1 MGYLDENEWILLNEI
16 AYNISYIFTVEEM
29 QDEILNRWLP
39 ILIPYDAA
47 VLARLSRT
55 ADGGY
60 VFTETYGYHL
70 SPKMLDIWQEQTQKA
85 DAYRWLLYSNTSATF
100 RESAFREEDKL
111 KNTPIYESFYE
122 PNGLCYSAGLC
133 ICFREEPVGFLRLYR
148 RKEKGEFAERDL
160 FALSQGAAGTAHR
173 LCTDPWRAVRLP
185 PPCAPHGGAGM
196 RSRPPGGCVG
206 RHRGFHQCGRYLP
219 QRCRADFHQFRLG
232 KYSVI
237 EDYSCLNNA
246 VGDIIIG
253 DYCRIGLS
261 NTVIGPIRIDNG
273 VNISQ
278 NVVLIGLNH
287 NYRDITKNI
296 IEQGI
301 TTSPIHIGEHTII
314 GANVIVLPGVNIGK
328 HCFIG
333 AGCVVTKD
341 IPDYCV
347 TVGNPARIIKR
358 FNPQTQMW
366 EKVN

>member
-1 MGYLDENEWILLNEI
+1 MKILQVGLEKAINWLERDLYMGYLDENEWILLNEI

-55 ADGGY
+55 TDGGY

-160 FALSQGAAGTAHR
+160 FALSQLHKHLAYR
-173 LCTDPWRAVRLP
+173 LIYEAKRGDTRFFFAKGYHDKICRQYNLTEREGEMLDLAV
-185 PPCAPHGGAGM
+185 HGMTNEEIA
-196 RSRPPGGCVG
+196 
-206 RHRGFHQCGRYLP
+206 QKL
-219 QRCRADFHQFRLG
+219 
-232 KYSVI
+232 
-237 EDYSCLNNA
+237 
-246 VGDIIIG
+246 
-253 DYCRIGLS
+253 
-261 NTVIGPIRIDNG
+261 
-273 VNISQ
+273 NISIHTVKKHFQSVYTKMNVHNRVQMVQ
-278 NVVLIGLNH
+278 N
-287 NYRDITKNI
+287 
-296 IEQGI
+296 
-301 TTSPIHIGEHTII
+301 
-314 GANVIVLPGVNIGK
+314 LPFSSDKIN
-328 HCFIG
+328 F
-333 AGCVVTKD
+333 D
-341 IPDYCV
+341 
-347 TVGNPARIIKR
+347 
-358 FNPQTQMW
+358 
-366 EKVN
+366 EL

>member
-1 MGYLDENEWILLNEI
+1 MNLKNYLHRN
-16 AYNISYIFTVEEM
+16 
-29 QDEILNRWLP
+29 P
-39 ILIPYDAA
+39 
-47 VLARLSRT
+47 
-55 ADGGY
+55 
-60 VFTETYGYHL
+60 
-70 SPKMLDIWQEQTQKA
+70 
-85 DAYRWLLYSNTSATF
+85 
-100 RESAFREEDKL
+100 KL
-111 KNTPIYESFYE
+111 KKRIHRFIMHPVKTRPYWWIRILQPFYIKKGKGAVIYRS
-122 PNGLCYSAGLC
+122 
-133 ICFREEPVGFLRLYR
+133 V
-148 RKEKGEFAERDL
+148 RKD
-160 FALSQGAAGTAHR
+160 
-173 LCTDPWRAVRLP
+173 LP
-185 PPCAPHGGAGM
+185 P
-196 RSRPPGGCVG
+196 
-206 RHRGFHQCGRYLP
+206 
-219 QRCRADFHQFRLG
+219 FHQFWLG
-232 KYSVI
+232 QYSVI

-261 NTVIGPIRIDNG
+261 NTVIGPIQIDNG

-287 NYRDITKNI
+287 NYRDITKGI

-358 FNPQTQMW
+358 FNQQTQMW

>member
-1 MGYLDENEWILLNEI
+1 MKILQVGLEKAINWLERDLYMGYLDENEWILLNEI

-160 FALSQGAAGTAHR
+160 FALSQLHKHLAYR
-173 LCTDPWRAVRLP
+173 LIYEAKRGDTRFFFAKGYHDKICRQYNLTEREGEMLDLAV
-185 PPCAPHGGAGM
+185 HGMTNEEIA
-196 RSRPPGGCVG
+196 
-206 RHRGFHQCGRYLP
+206 QKL
-219 QRCRADFHQFRLG
+219 
-232 KYSVI
+232 
-237 EDYSCLNNA
+237 
-246 VGDIIIG
+246 
-253 DYCRIGLS
+253 
-261 NTVIGPIRIDNG
+261 
-273 VNISQ
+273 NISIHTVKKHFQSVYTKMNVHNRVQMVQ
-278 NVVLIGLNH
+278 N
-287 NYRDITKNI
+287 
-296 IEQGI
+296 
-301 TTSPIHIGEHTII
+301 
-314 GANVIVLPGVNIGK
+314 LPFSSDKIN
-328 HCFIG
+328 F
-333 AGCVVTKD
+333 D
-341 IPDYCV
+341 
-347 TVGNPARIIKR
+347 
-358 FNPQTQMW
+358 
-366 EKVN
+366 EL

>member
-1 MGYLDENEWILLNEI
+1 MKILQVGLEKAINWLERGLYMGYLDENEWILLNEI

-60 VFTETYGYHL
+60 VFTETHGYHL

-160 FALSQGAAGTAHR
+160 FALSQLHKHLAYR
-173 LCTDPWRAVRLP
+173 LIYEAKRGDTRFFFAKGYHDKICRQYNLTEREGEMLDLAV
-185 PPCAPHGGAGM
+185 HGMTNEEIA
-196 RSRPPGGCVG
+196 
-206 RHRGFHQCGRYLP
+206 QKL
-219 QRCRADFHQFRLG
+219 
-232 KYSVI
+232 
-237 EDYSCLNNA
+237 
-246 VGDIIIG
+246 
-253 DYCRIGLS
+253 
-261 NTVIGPIRIDNG
+261 
-273 VNISQ
+273 NISIHTVKKHFQSVYTKMNVHNRVQMVQ
-278 NVVLIGLNH
+278 N
-287 NYRDITKNI
+287 
-296 IEQGI
+296 
-301 TTSPIHIGEHTII
+301 
-314 GANVIVLPGVNIGK
+314 LPFSSDKIN
-328 HCFIG
+328 F
-333 AGCVVTKD
+333 D
-341 IPDYCV
+341 
-347 TVGNPARIIKR
+347 
-358 FNPQTQMW
+358 
-366 EKVN
+366 EL

>member
-1 MGYLDENEWILLNEI
+1 MPPVKTRPYWWIR
-16 AYNISYIFTVEEM
+16 
-29 QDEILNRWLP
+29 IL
-39 ILIPYDAA
+39 
-47 VLARLSRT
+47 
-55 ADGGY
+55 
-60 VFTETYGYHL
+60 
-70 SPKMLDIWQEQTQKA
+70 Q
-85 DAYRWLLYSNTSATF
+85 
-100 RESAFREEDKL
+100 
-111 KNTPIYESFYE
+111 PIYIKK
-122 PNGLCYSAGLC
+122 GKGAV
-133 ICFREEPVGFLRLYR
+133 IYR
-148 RKEKGEFAERDL
+148 SVRKD
-160 FALSQGAAGTAHR
+160 
-173 LCTDPWRAVRLP
+173 LP
-185 PPCAPHGGAGM
+185 P
-196 RSRPPGGCVG
+196 
-206 RHRGFHQCGRYLP
+206 
-219 QRCRADFHQFRLG
+219 FHQFRLG

-333 AGCVVTKD
+333 AGCVVTKN

>member
-1 MGYLDENEWILLNEI
+1 MKILQVGLEKAINWLERDLYMGYLDENEWILLNEI

-160 FALSQGAAGTAHR
+160 FALSQLHKHLAYR
-173 LCTDPWRAVRLP
+173 LIYEAKRGDTRFFFAKGYHDKICRQYNLTEREGEMLDLAV
-185 PPCAPHGGAGM
+185 HGMTNEEIA
-196 RSRPPGGCVG
+196 
-206 RHRGFHQCGRYLP
+206 QKL
-219 QRCRADFHQFRLG
+219 
-232 KYSVI
+232 
-237 EDYSCLNNA
+237 
-246 VGDIIIG
+246 
-253 DYCRIGLS
+253 
-261 NTVIGPIRIDNG
+261 
-273 VNISQ
+273 NISIHTVKKHFQSVYTKMNVHNHVQMVQ
-278 NVVLIGLNH
+278 N
-287 NYRDITKNI
+287 
-296 IEQGI
+296 
-301 TTSPIHIGEHTII
+301 
-314 GANVIVLPGVNIGK
+314 LPFSSDKIN
-328 HCFIG
+328 F
-333 AGCVVTKD
+333 D
-341 IPDYCV
+341 
-347 TVGNPARIIKR
+347 
-358 FNPQTQMW
+358 
-366 EKVN
+366 EL

>member
-1 MGYLDENEWILLNEI
+1 MEILQVGLEKAINWLERDLYMGYLDENEWILLNEI

-85 DAYRWLLYSNTSATF
+85 DAYRWLLYSNISATF

-160 FALSQGAAGTAHR
+160 FALSQLHKHLAYR
-173 LCTDPWRAVRLP
+173 LIYEAKRGDTRFFFAKGYHDKICRQYNLTEREGEMLDLAV
-185 PPCAPHGGAGM
+185 HGMTNEEIA
-196 RSRPPGGCVG
+196 
-206 RHRGFHQCGRYLP
+206 QKL
-219 QRCRADFHQFRLG
+219 
-232 KYSVI
+232 
-237 EDYSCLNNA
+237 
-246 VGDIIIG
+246 
-253 DYCRIGLS
+253 
-261 NTVIGPIRIDNG
+261 
-273 VNISQ
+273 NISIHTVKKHFQSVYTKMNVHNRVQMVQ
-278 NVVLIGLNH
+278 N
-287 NYRDITKNI
+287 
-296 IEQGI
+296 
-301 TTSPIHIGEHTII
+301 
-314 GANVIVLPGVNIGK
+314 LPFSSDKIN
-328 HCFIG
+328 F
-333 AGCVVTKD
+333 D
-341 IPDYCV
+341 
-347 TVGNPARIIKR
+347 
-358 FNPQTQMW
+358 
-366 EKVN
+366 EL

>member
-1 MGYLDENEWILLNEI
+1 MNWLERDLYMGYLDENEWILLNEI

-160 FALSQGAAGTAHR
+160 FALSQLHKHLAYR
-173 LCTDPWRAVRLP
+173 LIYEAKRGDTRFFFAKGYHDKICRQYNLTEREGEMLDLAV
-185 PPCAPHGGAGM
+185 HGMTNEEIA
-196 RSRPPGGCVG
+196 
-206 RHRGFHQCGRYLP
+206 QKL
-219 QRCRADFHQFRLG
+219 
-232 KYSVI
+232 
-237 EDYSCLNNA
+237 
-246 VGDIIIG
+246 
-253 DYCRIGLS
+253 
-261 NTVIGPIRIDNG
+261 
-273 VNISQ
+273 NISIHTVKKHFQSVYTKMNVHNRVQMVQ
-278 NVVLIGLNH
+278 N
-287 NYRDITKNI
+287 
-296 IEQGI
+296 
-301 TTSPIHIGEHTII
+301 
-314 GANVIVLPGVNIGK
+314 LPFSSDKIN
-328 HCFIG
+328 F
-333 AGCVVTKD
+333 D
-341 IPDYCV
+341 
-347 TVGNPARIIKR
+347 
-358 FNPQTQMW
+358 
-366 EKVN
+366 EL

>member
-1 MGYLDENEWILLNEI
+1 MKILQVGLEKAINWLERDLYMGYLDENEWILLNEI

-60 VFTETYGYHL
+60 VFTETHGYHL

-160 FALSQGAAGTAHR
+160 FALSQLHKHLAYR
-173 LCTDPWRAVRLP
+173 LIYEAKRGDTRFFFAKGYHDKICRQYNLTEREGEMLDLAV
-185 PPCAPHGGAGM
+185 HGMTNEEIA
-196 RSRPPGGCVG
+196 
-206 RHRGFHQCGRYLP
+206 QKL
-219 QRCRADFHQFRLG
+219 
-232 KYSVI
+232 
-237 EDYSCLNNA
+237 
-246 VGDIIIG
+246 
-253 DYCRIGLS
+253 
-261 NTVIGPIRIDNG
+261 
-273 VNISQ
+273 NISIHTVKKHFQSVYTKMNVHNRVQMVQ
-278 NVVLIGLNH
+278 N
-287 NYRDITKNI
+287 
-296 IEQGI
+296 
-301 TTSPIHIGEHTII
+301 
-314 GANVIVLPGVNIGK
+314 LPFSSDKIN
-328 HCFIG
+328 F
-333 AGCVVTKD
+333 D
-341 IPDYCV
+341 
-347 TVGNPARIIKR
+347 
-358 FNPQTQMW
+358 
-366 EKVN
+366 EL